1 MKLTVALLVFALLLV
16 AGIPALVSASV
27 STGAVN
33 TPSVSTGAASPP
45 SVSIGGEVGYYAISS
60 SPSGADVYFDDQYQ
74 GLSPVSVQVYSTGNP
89 VHNLRVQKSGYQP
102 VEQVL
107 NKNPAAGQTI
117 PVNIVLQ
124 PIPTTIPTS
133 PPGAEYGFYKI
144 ISVPAGATVMFDGSN
159 YGAAPVSIKVYT
171 TATPGHTL
179 ICTLP
184 GYQQYTQQIS
194 GNPSS
199 GQTITITA
207 TLVPYQQTGNI
218 YVNSNPSGATAILD
232 GSYSQITP
240 GSFVGISSGSHT
252 VEISYPGYQV
262 YYAYPNVNPGQTTNV
277 YAALTPSQ
285 NTGSLY
291 VQSSPAGAGVYVDDA
306 YRGESPLTVG
316 NLVQGSHNLKLLLSG
331 YQDYVATVSISTGK
345 TTSIYPALQPVVN
358 PSTGYVMISSTPSGA
373 SIYTDGVYRGKTPPT
388 GSFDVSGVVPGP
400 HSILLRLSG
409 YQDYADT
416 GYVSAGQTIV
426 INPTLVPISQPPSGY
441 GSIQVSSSPT
451 GAEAYLDNVFKG
463 YTPLT
468 MQNVVAGSHVVTLKQ
483 GGYNDW
489 QTTTQ
494 VTSGQITQL
503 SATLTPTATQTPTPT
518 PTPTQTGGLPV
529 ACLLAMIGLGCIAW
543 RKNR

>member
-1 MKLTVALLVFALLLV
+1 MKLIVALLISALFLL
-16 AGIPALVSASV
+16 AGISALVPAVVSQSV
-27 STGAVN
+27 STL
-33 TPSVSTGAASPP
+33 PSV
-45 SVSIGGEVGYYAISS
+45 GGDVGYYAIST

-74 GLSPVSVQVYSTGNP
+74 GLSPVTVEVYSTGTP
-89 VHNLRVQKSGYQP
+89 VHNLRVAKFGYEP

-107 NKNPAAGQTI
+107 NRNPPPGQTMPI
-117 PVNIVLQ
+117 NIVLQ
-124 PIPTTIPTS
+124 RVPTTIPTT
-133 PPGAEYGFYKI
+133 PPAEFGFYKI
-144 ISVPAGATVMFDGSN
+144 ISVPAGATVLFDGEN
-159 YGAAPVSIKVYT
+159 YGSAPVSVKVSST
-171 TATPGHTL
+171 GSPGHTL
-179 ICTLP
+179 ICTLS

-194 GNPSS
+194 GNPSP
-199 GQTITITA
+199 GQTITVTA
-207 TLVPYQQTGNI
+207 TMVPYQQNGNI

-240 GSFVGISSGSHT
+240 GSFVGVTSGSHT
-252 VEISYPGYQV
+252 LEISYPGYQV
-262 YYAYPNVNPGQTTNV
+262 YYTYPTVNPGQTTNV

-291 VQSSPAGAGVYVDDA
+291 VQSSPGGAGVYVDDA

-316 NLVQGSHNLKLLLSG
+316 NLVQGSHNLKLRLSG
-331 YQDYVATVSISTGK
+331 YQDYVATVSISAGK

-373 SIYTDGVYRGKTPPT
+373 SIYTDGVYQGKTPPG
-388 GSFDVSGVVPGP
+388 GSFDISGVQPGP

-416 GYVSAGQTIV
+416 GYVSAGQTVV
-426 INPTLVPISQPPSGY
+426 INPTLIPISQPPSGY

-468 MQNVVAGSHVVTLKQ
+468 MQNVVAGSHVVTLKL
-483 GGYNDW
+483 GGYTDW

-503 SATLTPTATQTPTPT
+503 SATLTPVATPT

-529 ACLLAMIGLGCIAW
+529 ACLLALIGLGCIAW
-543 RKNR
+543 RRTH